1 MKEDALDPYGIGLK
15 LGEIS
20 SSMVTIFKKLDSMDQ
35 RMKDLEDCHK
45 ATREELLK
53 LQGKQSGISEKNES
67 ILKKHSLKISIAALL
82 LTVGKF
88 ILDFFS
94 SK

>member
-1 MKEDALDPYGIGLK
+1 MKEDALDPYGIGMK

-20 SSMVTIFKKLDSMDQ
+20 SNIVTIFKKLDAMEQ
-35 RMKDLEDCHK
+35 KMKNLEDCHK
-45 ATREELLK
+45 STREELLEM
-53 LQGKQSGISEKNES
+53 QGKQRGISEKNES

-82 LTVGKF
+82 LTVCKF
-88 ILDFFS
+88 LMDFFS

>member
-1 MKEDALDPYGIGLK
+1 MKEDALDPYGIGMK

-20 SSMVTIFKKLDSMDQ
+20 SNMVTIFKKLDAMEHKMNS
-35 RMKDLEDCHK
+35 LEGCHK
-45 ATREELLK
+45 ETREELLK

-67 ILKKHSLKISIAALL
+67 VLKKHSLKISIAALL
-82 LTVGKF
+82 LTVCKF
-88 ILDFFS
+88 LMDFFS

>member
-1 MKEDALDPYGIGLK
+1 MKEDALDPYGIGMK

-20 SSMVTIFKKLDSMDQ
+20 SNIVTIFKKLDSMEK
-35 RMKDLEDCHK
+35 RMADLEDCHK
-45 ATREELLK
+45 STREDLK
-53 LQGKQSGISEKNES
+53 KMQGMQSGISEKNES

>member
-1 MKEDALDPYGIGLK
+1 MKEDALDPYGIGMK

-20 SSMVTIFKKLDSMDQ
+20 SNIVTIFKKLDAMEQ
-35 RMKDLEDCHK
+35 KMKNLEDCHK
-45 ATREELLK
+45 STREELLEM
-53 LQGKQSGISEKNES
+53 QGKQSGISEKNES

-82 LTVGKF
+82 LTVCKF
-88 ILDFFS
+88 LMDFFS

>member
-1 MKEDALDPYGIGLK
+1 MKEYALDPYGIGMK

-20 SSMVTIFKKLDSMDQ
+20 SNIVTIFKKLDAMEQ
-35 RMKDLEDCHK
+35 KMKNLEDCHK
-45 ATREELLK
+45 STREELLEM
-53 LQGKQSGISEKNES
+53 QGKQSGISEKNES

-82 LTVGKF
+82 LTVCKF
-88 ILDFFS
+88 LMDFFS

>member
-1 MKEDALDPYGIGLK
+1 MKDESLDPYGIGMK

-20 SSMVTIFKKLDSMDQ
+20 SNIVTIFKKLDAMESKMAAF
-35 RMKDLEDCHK
+35 EDCNK
-45 ATREELLK
+45 TTMMELKK

-67 ILKKHSLKISIAALL
+67 VLKKHSLKISVAALL
-82 LTVGKF
+82 LTIGKF
-88 ILDFFS
+88 LIDFFN

>member
-45 ATREELLK
+45 STREDLK
-53 LQGKQSGISEKNES
+53 KMQGMQSGISEKNES

>member
-1 MKEDALDPYGIGLK
+1 MKEDSLDPYGIGMK

-20 SSMVTIFKKLDSMDQ
+20 SNIVTIFKKLDAMEQ
-35 RMKDLEDCHK
+35 KMKNLEDCHK
-45 ATREELLK
+45 STREELLEM
-53 LQGKQSGISEKNES
+53 QGKQSGISEKNES

-82 LTVGKF
+82 LTVCKF
-88 ILDFFS
+88 LMDFFS

>member
-1 MKEDALDPYGIGLK
+1 MKEDSLDPYGIGMK

-20 SSMVTIFKKLDSMDQ
+20 SNIVTIFKKLDAMEQ
-35 RMKDLEDCHK
+35 KMKNLEDCHK

-67 ILKKHSLKISIAALL
+67 ILKRHSLKISMIALILA
-82 LTVGKF
+82 VGKF
-88 ILDFFS
+88 ILDFFYT
-94 SK
+94 K